1 MLYRGDNVHITGLT
15 GMSGAGKT
23 TACGIFRNEGFCVI
37 DCDIVARRVVDCG
50 KPALAEIDRSFP
62 EGVITPEGAL
72 DRRKLGSI
80 VFSDREKLALLDR
93 IIYPYITFYIT
104 AAIRELA
111 RIGGNMIMLD
121 APTLFESGAD
131 VLCDVIVSVTADR
144 ESCAERIMKRDGIT
158 REQAEDRLSSQHVAD
173 YYIERSEFSAVN
185 SGSLAEFE
193 KALRVIADRICRKA
207 LEVRI

>member
-80 VFSDREKLALLDR
+80 VFSDKEKLALLDR

-144 ESCAERIMKRDGIT
+144 ERCAERIMKRDGIT
-158 REQAEDRLSSQHVAD
+158 REQAEQRLGSQHDAQFFRSRSQYCVENNGDTARFE
-173 YYIERSEFSAVN
+173 ERLRKTALAVKE
-185 SGSLAEFE
+185 SFLE
-193 KALRVIADRICRKA
+193 KK
-207 LEVRI
+207 

>member
-158 REQAEDRLSSQHVAD
+158 REQAEQRLASQHDARFFRSRSD
-173 YYIERSEFSAVN
+173 HCIENNGDTAGFEEQLKKTAAAVKE
-185 SGSLAEFE
+185 SFLE
-193 KALRVIADRICRKA
+193 KK
-207 LEVRI
+207 

>member
-158 REQAEDRLSSQHVAD
+158 HEQAEQRLASQHDARFFRSRSD
-173 YYIERSEFSAVN
+173 RCIENNGDTAGFEEQLKKTAAAVKE
-185 SGSLAEFE
+185 SFLE
-193 KALRVIADRICRKA
+193 KK
-207 LEVRI
+207 

>member
-50 KPALAEIDRSFP
+50 KPALAEIGRNFP

-80 VFSDREKLALLDR
+80 VFSDKEKLALLDR

-158 REQAEDRLSSQHVAD
+158 REQAEQRLASQHDAQFFRNRSD
-173 YYIERSEFSAVN
+173 HCIENNGDTARFEEQLKKTAAAVKE
-185 SGSLAEFE
+185 SFLE
-193 KALRVIADRICRKA
+193 KK
-207 LEVRI
+207 

>member
-80 VFSDREKLALLDR
+80 VFSDKEKLALLDR

-131 VLCDVIVSVTADR
+131 VLCDVIVSITADR
-144 ESCAERIMKRDGIT
+144 ESCAARIMKRDGIT
-158 REQAEDRLSSQHVAD
+158 REQAEQRLASQHDARFFRSRSD
-173 YYIERSEFSAVN
+173 HCIENNGDTAGFEEQLKKTAAAVKE
-185 SGSLAEFE
+185 SFLE
-193 KALRVIADRICRKA
+193 KK
-207 LEVRI
+207 

>member
-50 KPALAEIDRSFP
+50 KLALAEIDRSFP

-93 IIYPYITFYIT
+93 TIYPYITFYIT
-104 AAIRELA
+104 AAIRELS

-158 REQAEDRLSSQHVAD
+158 REQAEQRLASQHDARFFRSRSD
-173 YYIERSEFSAVN
+173 HCIENNGDTAGFEEQLKKTAAAVKE
-185 SGSLAEFE
+185 SFLE
-193 KALRVIADRICRKA
+193 KK
-207 LEVRI
+207 

>member
-23 TACGIFRNEGFCVI
+23 TACGVFRNEGFCVI

-144 ESCAERIMKRDGIT
+144 ESCAARIMKRDGIT
-158 REQAEDRLSSQHVAD
+158 REQAEQRLGSQHDARFF
-173 YYIERSEFSAVN
+173 RSRSQYCVENNGDTAGFEEQLKKTAAAVKE
-185 SGSLAEFE
+185 SFLE
-193 KALRVIADRICRKA
+193 KK
-207 LEVRI
+207 

>member
-1 MLYRGDNVHITGLT
+1 
-15 GMSGAGKT
+15 MSGAGKT
-23 TACGIFRNEGFCVI
+23 TACGIFQNEGFCVI

-158 REQAEDRLSSQHVAD
+158 REQAEQRLGSQHDARFFRSRSD
-173 YYIERSEFSAVN
+173 HCIENNGDTAGFEEQLKKTAAAVKE
-185 SGSLAEFE
+185 SFLE
-193 KALRVIADRICRKA
+193 KK
-207 LEVRI
+207 

>member
-1 MLYRGDNVHITGLT
+1 
-15 GMSGAGKT
+15 MSGAGKT

-80 VFSDREKLALLDR
+80 VFSDKEKLALLDR

-131 VLCDVIVSVTADR
+131 VLCDVIVSITADR
-144 ESCAERIMKRDGIT
+144 ESCAARIMKRDGIT
-158 REQAEDRLSSQHVAD
+158 REQAEQRLASQHDARFFRSRSD
-173 YYIERSEFSAVN
+173 HCIENNGDTAGFEEQLKKTAAAVKE
-185 SGSLAEFE
+185 SFLE
-193 KALRVIADRICRKA
+193 KK
-207 LEVRI
+207 